1 MSKPSKEAKKIIR
14 CAIYTR
20 KSHEEGLEQEF
31 NSLDSQRDSAENY
44 IASQQHEGWVAL
56 PNRYDDG
63 GYSGGN
69 LQRPAMLRL
78 LADIEAGEVDCVIVY
93 KVDRLSRSLLDF
105 ARIMGTFD
113 EQNVSFVSVTQ
124 HFNTTHSMGR
134 LTLNI
139 LLSFAQFEREIIGE
153 RIRDKIA
160 GQRRRGKWAGG
171 IPVLGYD
178 VDRTGPSPKLVINN
192 DEAVHVRRIFAMYLE
207 MQSLLPVVE
216 ELERLKWSNKSWQ
229 TKSGKARGGYL
240 FDKSSLHA
248 MLTNQIYI
256 GRVKHKEESFK
267 GEHQAIVDRQVFDA
281 AQAMLR
287 SHSHG
292 KGTRLSNKY
301 DALLRGLLICPKCEK
316 AMVHNVAR
324 RDSRVYRYY
333 TCQTAIKRGYTKCT
347 FPTLPAAEMEN
358 AVVDHIR
365 CIASDA
371 ELRRDVFQQSQS
383 QSQLELEGLESQE
396 RSLVARMDRCHE
408 EIDRMTTTAS
418 KTSAATDRLA
428 TLHEQVAQVERT
440 LATVRSDTEA
450 LRDRRFSEHDI
461 NAAFADFDNVWN
473 ALTTTE
479 QTQVLKLL
487 VERVHYDAEDSTI
500 AITLHP
506 SGIKSLTQNNAP
518 ESTSP
523 IKELRS

>member
-1 MSKPSKEAKKIIR
+1 MSEAPNKQPATIR

-20 KSHEEGLEQEF
+20 KSHEEGLQQEF
-31 NSLDSQRDSAENY
+31 NSLDSQRDAAENY
-44 IASQQHEGWVAL
+44 IASQSQEGWVAL
-56 PNRYDDG
+56 PNHYDDG
-63 GYSGGN
+63 GYSGSN
-69 LQRPAMLRL
+69 LKRPAMARL
-78 LADIEAGEVDCVIVY
+78 LADIEAGEIDCVVVY

-105 ARIMGTFD
+105 SRIMGTFD

-178 VDRTGPSPKLVINN
+178 VDRTGPSPKLVTNA

-207 MQSLLPVVE
+207 MQSLLPVVD
-216 ELERLKWSNKSWQ
+216 ELQRLGWFNKSWR
-229 TKSGKARGGYL
+229 TRTGKVRGGYM
-240 FDKSSLHA
+240 FDKSSVHYL
-248 MLTNQIYI
+248 LKNPLYI
-256 GRVKHKEESFK
+256 GRIKHKDQTFK
-267 GEHQAIVDRQVFDA
+267 GEHQAIVDRKVFDA
-281 AQAMLR
+281 VQALLKSNSR
-287 SHSHG
+287 G
-292 KGTRLSNKY
+292 KGNRIANKY
-301 DALLRGLLICPKCEK
+301 DALLRGLLVCPQCNK

-333 TCQTAIKRGYTKCT
+333 TCQTAIKRGYKNCP
-347 FPTLPAAEMEN
+347 FPSLPAGEMED
-358 AVVDHIR
+358 AVVEHIR

-371 ELRRDVFQQSQS
+371 ELRRDVLQQSQT
-383 QSQLELEGLESQE
+383 QSDSELEALVSQE
-396 RSLVARMDRCHE
+396 RSLVAKMTRCHE
-408 EIDRMTTTAS
+408 EIARMTDDANTTS
-418 KTSAATDRLA
+418 VATDRLA
-428 TLHEQVAQVERT
+428 TLHEQVASVERT
-440 LATVRSDTEA
+440 LATVRGDAETLREQSFTET
-450 LRDRRFSEHDI
+450 DI

-479 QTQVLKLL
+479 RIQVLNLL
-487 VERVHYDAEDSTI
+487 VERVEFDADDSTI

-506 SGIKSLTQNNAP
+506 SGIKSLTQELNPAP
-518 ESTSP
+518 EPNEAT
-523 IKELRS
+523 R